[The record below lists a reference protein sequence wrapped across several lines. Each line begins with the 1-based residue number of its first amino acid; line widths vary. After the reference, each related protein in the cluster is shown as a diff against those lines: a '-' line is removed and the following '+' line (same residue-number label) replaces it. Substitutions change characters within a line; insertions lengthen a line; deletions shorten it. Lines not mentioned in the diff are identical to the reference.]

1 MSLMQLG
8 AARVTRRQGRRSGEA
23 KATPPTPLFRYLRAG
38 IETATVMALFL
49 ILAAVALCLRARLGF
64 VL

>member
-1 MSLMQLG
+1 MSPMQLG
-8 AARVTRRQGRRSGEA
+8 AARITHRQGRRSGEA
-23 KATPPTPLFRYLRAG
+23 KANPPTPLFQYLRAG
-38 IETATVMALFL
+38 IETVTVMALFL

>member
-8 AARVTRRQGRRSGEA
+8 AARVARRQGRRSGEA
-23 KATPPTPLFRYLRAG
+23 KATPPTPLPRYLKTG
-38 IETATVMALFL
+38 IETVAVMALFL
-49 ILAAVALCLRARLGF
+49 ILAGVALCLRARLGF